1 MQQRRQRKNKKSVI
15 KLKVTAYVVAFFNKK
30 LLHAQVNAEKGGIN
44 MPEFKTIETQEELD
58 RIIGERLA
66 RQKEKY
72 AGLEKFESRV
82 KELEKTNAELLA
94 TIDSNSKLLA
104 EKDEFISA
112 KESELA
118 EVNQVV
124 EKFKGTQLRTQIAL
138 RNGLPYE
145 LVDRLQGSDEESLQA
160 DAERLS
166 AFIKP
171 KPVAPL
177 KDVEPV
183 VGDDRTTAMRQML
196 QQLNQ

>member
-1 MQQRRQRKNKKSVI
+1 M
-15 KLKVTAYVVAFFNKK
+15 AFFNKK
-30 LLHAQVNAEKGGIN
+30 LLYAQVNAEKGGIN

-72 AGLEKFESRV
+72 AGLEKLESRV

-196 QQLNQ
+196 QELNQ

>member
-1 MQQRRQRKNKKSVI
+1 
-15 KLKVTAYVVAFFNKK
+15 
-30 LLHAQVNAEKGGIN
+30 

-66 RQKEKY
+66 RHKEKY
-72 AGLEKFESRV
+72 AGLEKLESRV
-82 KELEKTNAELLA
+82 KELEKTNAELLL

-104 EKDEFISA
+104 EKDEFIST

-118 EVNQVV
+118 EVNKVV
-124 EKFKGTQLRTQIAL
+124 EKYKGTQLRTQIAL
-138 RNGLPYE
+138 QKGLPYE
-145 LVDRLQGSDEESLQA
+145 LADRLQGSDEESLQA

-183 VGDDRTTAMRQML
+183 VGDGRTTAMRQML
-196 QQLNQ
+196 QELNQ

>member
-1 MQQRRQRKNKKSVI
+1 MS
-15 KLKVTAYVVAFFNKK
+15 
-30 LLHAQVNAEKGGIN
+30 
-44 MPEFKTIETQEELD
+44 EFKTIETQEELD

-138 RNGLPYE
+138 RK
-145 LVDRLQGSDEESLQA
+145 GSDEESLQA

>member
-1 MQQRRQRKNKKSVI
+1 
-15 KLKVTAYVVAFFNKK
+15 
-30 LLHAQVNAEKGGIN
+30 

-58 RIIGERLA
+58 RIIGERLS

-72 AGLEKFESRV
+72 AGLEKLESRV
-82 KELEKTNAELLA
+82 KELETTNAELLA

-124 EKFKGTQLRTQIAL
+124 EKFKGKQLRTQVAL

-171 KPVAPL
+171 KQVAPL

-183 VGDDRTTAMRQML
+183 IGDERTSAMRQML
-196 QQLNQ
+196 QELNK

>member
-1 MQQRRQRKNKKSVI
+1 MNQ
-15 KLKVTAYVVAFFNKK
+15 
-30 LLHAQVNAEKGGIN
+30 
-44 MPEFKTIETQEELD
+44 
-58 RIIGERLA
+58 
-66 RQKEKY
+66 
-72 AGLEKFESRV
+72 
-82 KELEKTNAELLA
+82 LEKTNADLLA
-94 TIDSNSKLLA
+94 TIDTSNKLIA
-104 EKDEFISA
+104 ERDEFISA

-118 EVNQVV
+118 EVNKVV
-124 EKFKGTQLRTQIAL
+124 EQFKGTQLRTQIAL

-183 VGDDRTTAMRQML
+183 VGDGRTTAMRQML
-196 QQLNQ
+196 QELNQ